1 MIIKPMIATIEELRQ
16 EYVCNVASNWIKE
29 GLTINNA
36 RKQLS
41 CLLTHRLN
49 DNTSDTDEVN
59 ISILERV
66 INTLTK

>member
-1 MIIKPMIATIEELRQ
+1 MIATIEELRQ

-29 GLTINNA
+29 GLTVNNA

-41 CLLTHRLN
+41 YLLNLKLN
-49 DNTSDTDEVN
+49 DKTNDTDEVN

-66 INTLTK
+66 INTLSE

>member
-1 MIIKPMIATIEELRQ
+1 MIATVEELRH

-29 GLTINNA
+29 GLTINDA
-36 RKQLS
+36 REQLS

-49 DNTSDTDEVN
+49 DNTSETDEVN

-66 INTLTK
+66 INTLSE